1 MSKQTA
7 TFGKSP
13 HSQSLTTVLAGM
25 SSLPR
30 TASRLEAAGG
40 LATCIVSC
48 NQLTTT
54 QQAML
59 DALPVHVALISEEGV
74 ILAVNEAW
82 RRFAVENDYRGGGC
96 GVGLNYLDV
105 CAASE
110 ETGADGALSL
120 KDSILQVL
128 RGEIPQ
134 YETEYS
140 CHGPARQ
147 AWFRMAV
154 TPTGD
159 AIPTGAVISHH
170 NITERKQAELAL
182 QESER
187 EQREL
192 VRELREER
200 ARLVSAQRVG
210 KVGSWEIDVASQAMI
225 WSAETHRIFET
236 DSASFQPT
244 HEKILACIHPE
255 DRAAASQTFLCP
267 LPCRVPC
274 TVEHRLLMPDGRI
287 KHAEERWQTFFDE
300 NGCAVRTIGTCQDIT
315 ERSEASQE
323 IERNVALL
331 RAVADG
337 TPDAI
342 FVKNLEGRYQFFNEG
357 AARLAGLPVEEVLG
371 RDDTTIFPPE
381 DARQVMENDRQTMAC
396 GRAVTREEVLTSGG
410 VRRTYLATKAPYH
423 DRLGNAIGLIGI
435 SRDIT
440 ALKEQ
445 EHRLAV
451 LSTLGRNLNTATTA
465 RRAAEIIVAAADEM
479 IGWDAATLD
488 LYSAEEDRITALLN
502 IDTIDGRRTE
512 CPPAYDGEPP
522 SSLAREII
530 TTGARLL
537 LRSEASASVPP
548 GRMFGDKARPSASLM
563 FVPIRDNERVAGV
576 LSIQSYRAN
585 AYNGEALRVLELL
598 ADHCR
603 GVLSR
608 IQTESLRKVSEERF
622 REMAENIGDVFFTYA
637 PAENRLLYANQ
648 AFERLWGLPLHALH
662 EDPRICLQH
671 VHPDDLAEVEAT
683 ALRQLAGEQTEV
695 EFRIIRP
702 DKSMAWVRK
711 IVVPIFDEN
720 HRVTRLVGTMRDVTE
735 RRTTADRLAEQAA
748 LLDKAQD
755 AIMVRDLNDHI
766 LFWNK
771 SAERLYG
778 WTEEEALGQPLSQL
792 LYKDP
797 TPLLAA
803 TAAILKSGEWTG
815 EIEKRTKTGKP
826 ITIECHWSL
835 VRDEKGHPKAIL
847 MIDTDVTERRLIEQ
861 QYLRAQR
868 MESIGTLAGGIAHD
882 LNNVLAP
889 ILMSIDLL
897 RLQEKNTT
905 RLNVLG
911 TIEQSAKRGA
921 DMVRQVLSFARG
933 VEGRQMEVEVGPLVR
948 ELDKIAN
955 ETFLKNIR
963 VKTSVPDGLWIVEGD
978 PTQLHQVLLNLC
990 VNARDAMP
998 DGGTLTLS
1006 ASNLML
1012 DGQYACM
1019 NMGARPGPHVCI
1031 CVEDTGSG
1039 MSPEV
1044 MDRIF
1049 EPFFTTKDLGK
1060 GTGLGLSTTQAI
1072 VKSHGGFV
1080 RVCSEAGKGT
1090 RFEVHL
1096 PARPEAA
1103 LHGAAETQ
1111 ELPRGNGQLVL
1122 VVDDEESIRQ
1132 ITCQTLEA
1140 FGYRTLMAGDGG
1152 EAVAIYA
1159 RHQEEIDIVLTDM
1172 MMPVMDGPA
1181 TIHVLK
1187 RINPT
1192 ALIIAASGLNA
1203 NNMAARATQAGVKDF
1218 LHKPYTTET
1227 LLTALQKAL
1236 C

>member
-1 MSKQTA
+1 MTEKTALTGNDSQPQTA
-7 TFGKSP
+7 VQGDI
-13 HSQSLTTVLAGM
+13 
-25 SSLPR
+25 
-30 TASRLEAAGG
+30 SRQNTDMAPA
-40 LATCIVSC
+40 CIVSC
-48 NQLTTT
+48 VQLTTT

-59 DALPVHVALISEEGV
+59 DALPVHVALVNKAGV

-82 RRFAVENDYRGGGC
+82 RRFAADNDYPGGGS

-110 ETGADGALSL
+110 ENGAEDAAHTREGIQKVLSGDL
-120 KDSILQVL
+120 AQF
-128 RGEIPQ
+128 
-134 YETEYS
+134 ETEYP
-140 CHGPARQ
+140 CHGPGRPV
-147 AWFRMAV
+147 WFRMAV

-159 AIPTGAVISHH
+159 VIPTGAVISHH
-170 NITERKQAELAL
+170 NITERKLAEMAL
-182 QESER
+182 QQSER

-192 VRELREER
+192 VRELQEER
-200 ARLVSAQRVG
+200 ARLMAAQRVG
-210 KVGSWEIDVASQAMI
+210 KVGSWEMDVASLLMT

-236 DSASFQPT
+236 DPAAFQPT
-244 HEKILACIHPE
+244 CERILACVHPE
-255 DRAAASQTFLCP
+255 DRTTASQTFLST
-267 LPCRVPC
+267 LPCRAPR
-274 TVEHRLLMPDGRI
+274 TLEHRLLMPDGRI
-287 KHAEERWQTFFDE
+287 KHVEEHWQTFFDE
-300 NGCAVRTIGTCQDIT
+300 DGRPVRTIGTCQDIT
-315 ERSEASQE
+315 ERRESSEE
-323 IERNVALL
+323 IERTVALL
-331 RAVADG
+331 RAVAEG

-342 FVKNLEGRYQFFNEG
+342 FVKDLQGRYQFFNQG
-357 AARLAGLPVEEVLG
+357 ASRLVGLPVEEVVG
-371 RDDTTIFPPE
+371 RDDTAIFPPE
-381 DARQVMENDRQTMAC
+381 EARQVMENDRQAMAC
-396 GRAVTREEVLTSGG
+396 GEAVTREEVLTADG
-410 VRRTYLATKAPYH
+410 VKRTYLATKAPYR
-423 DRLGNAIGLIGI
+423 DRLGKAIGLVGI

-451 LSTLGRNLNTATTA
+451 LSSLGRELNTATTP
-465 RRAAEIIVAAADEM
+465 RRAAEIIVAAADELL
-479 IGWDAATLD
+479 GWDAATLD

-502 IDTIDGRRTE
+502 IDTIDGRRTD

-522 SSLAREII
+522 SLLAREII

-537 LRSEASASVPP
+537 LRSEASAPVPP
-548 GRMFGDKARPSASLM
+548 GRMFGDTARPSASLM
-563 FVPIRDNERVAGV
+563 FVPIRDNEKVGGV

-585 AYNGEALRVLELL
+585 AYNSEALRVLELL

-603 GVLSR
+603 GALSR

-622 REMAENIGDVFFTYA
+622 REMAENIGDVFFSYD

-648 AFERLWGLPLHALH
+648 AFERLWGLPQRTLN
-662 EDPRICLQH
+662 ENPRICLEH
-671 VHPDDLAEVEAT
+671 VHPEDRAEVEAT

-702 DKSMAWVRK
+702 DHSMAWVRK
-711 IVVPIFDEN
+711 IVVPIFDESQ
-720 HRVTRLVGTMRDVTE
+720 RVTRLVGTMRDVTE
-735 RRTTADRLAEQAA
+735 RRTTADRLAEHAA

-755 AIMVRDLNDHI
+755 AILVRDLNDHI

-778 WTEEEALGQPLSQL
+778 WTEEEALGQPLSKL

-803 TAAILKSGEWTG
+803 TAAILENGEWTG
-815 EIEKRTKTGKP
+815 EIEKFTKAGKP

-835 VRDEKGHPKAIL
+835 VRDEKSHPKAIL

-861 QYLRAQR
+861 QYLRSQR

-897 RLQEKNTT
+897 RLQENNPM
-905 RLNVLG
+905 RLRVLD
-911 TIEQSAKRGA
+911 TIEQSTRRGA

-933 VEGRQMEVEVGPLVR
+933 VEGRQLEVEVGPLIR
-948 ELDKIAN
+948 ELEKIAN

-963 VKTSVPDGLWIVEGD
+963 VQTTVPDELWIVEGD

-998 DGGTLTLS
+998 EGGTLTLS

-1012 DGQYACM
+1012 DEQYAGM
-1019 NMGARPGPHVCI
+1019 NIEARPGPHVCI
-1031 CVEDTGSG
+1031 RVEDTGSG
-1039 MSPEV
+1039 MPPEV
-1044 MDRIF
+1044 VDRIF

-1060 GTGLGLSTTQAI
+1060 GTGLGLSTTLAI

-1080 RVCSEAGKGT
+1080 RVYSEPGRGT
-1090 RFEVHL
+1090 RFDVHL

-1103 LHGAAETQ
+1103 HHAMAKTP

-1122 VVDDEESIRQ
+1122 VVDDEESVRQ

-1140 FGYRTLMAGDGG
+1140 FGYRALMAADGG
-1152 EAVAIYA
+1152 EAIATYA
-1159 RHQEEIDIVLTDM
+1159 RRQDEIDIILTDM
-1172 MMPVMDGPA
+1172 MMPLMDGPA

-1187 RINPT
+1187 RMNP
-1192 ALIIAASGLNA
+1192 AARIIAASGLNA
-1203 NNMAARATQAGVKDF
+1203 NNMAAKATQAGADNF
-1218 LHKPYTTET
+1218 LLKPFTAET
-1227 LLTALQKAL
+1227 LLTTLHGAL